1 MSTSHSRAR
10 VLAAPLL
17 LGLIGLVMSAC
28 APPQPAPYGISFY
41 PPSIGYVG
49 KTYTPTASASSG
61 LPVSFALDA
70 SSTSCSFTGG
80 VVSFNT
86 VGSCVIN
93 ADQAGDATYPAAP
106 QVQRT
111 IEIHVCPTL
120 RSGIWTGPSGLT
132 ATVVV
137 SGSSFQGYVDLSS
150 LGLGV
155 QVFSGT
161 LSCEVVNMSI
171 NSTPLTGELSY
182 DGSVLSGSYNGIS
195 IVLNAPA

>member
-1 MSTSHSRAR
+1 MLPAFVSEPSALVSATE
-10 VLAAPLL
+10 
-17 LGLIGLVMSAC
+17 LG
-28 APPQPAPYGISFY
+28 F
-41 PPSIGYVG
+41 
-49 KTYTPTASASSG
+49 
-61 LPVSFALDA
+61 
-70 SSTSCSFTGG
+70 
-80 VVSFNT
+80 
-86 VGSCVIN
+86 
-93 ADQAGDATYPAAP
+93 
-106 QVQRT
+106 
-111 IEIHVCPTL
+111 
-120 RSGIWTGPSGLT
+120 
-132 ATVVV
+132 V